1 MTPMPGGVESE
12 RNGRTCTAGGM
23 FATTWENRQLDA
35 ASQVRDTVAER
46 PVAPAERNDHGT
58 NDVGGQCQLT
68 WRPAE
73 HAGRHTLESS
83 QDPARTTCAITPVA
97 AMRNRCS
104 T

>member
-1 MTPMPGGVESE
+1 MATT
-12 RNGRTCTAGGM
+12 R
-23 FATTWENRQLDA
+23 ATTWENRQLDA
-35 ASQVRDTVAER
+35 ASQVRNTIAQG
-46 PVAPAERNDHGT
+46 PVAPAERNDHGA

-83 QDPARTTCAITPVA
+83 QDPSATQSVHSGGDPARTTCAIAPVA